1 MPTAFPSVSPV
12 SQSLP
17 LIAAA
22 SSEAMDS
29 YPAEEGESS
38 QASSAS
44 TSAAAV
50 SSQVS
55 LKPSGREWASQTSGV
70 KNFHRIA
77 EVRAQQGLSLRTIS
91 RRTGLDVK
99 DLRRQEQPTCN
110 LTLSQLLVWQKA
122 LEVPLVD
129 LLEDDSDVLSR
140 PVKERAQM
148 VRIMKT
154 VVSLGEVCQ
163 ANVRLSRL
171 TTMLRE
177 QVLQLMPELEEIGGW
192 PQCGS
197 RRGPDVM
204 GRIFHDPVKVE
215 FDGD

>member
-1 MPTAFPSVSPV
+1 MPTAFPSVNPV
-12 SQSLP
+12 PQALP
-17 LIAAA
+17 LLSSG
-22 SSEAMDS
+22 SSEAVDMDGAD
-29 YPAEEGESS
+29 PLAESDQRGPLLNRKESDQDS
-38 QASSAS
+38 QAR
-44 TSAAAV
+44 V
-50 SSQVS
+50 
-55 LKPSGREWASQTSGV
+55 
-70 KNFHRIA
+70 FHRIA

-91 RRTGLDVK
+91 RRTGVDVK
-99 DLRRQEQPTCN
+99 ELRRQEQAGCN
-110 LTLSQLLVWQKA
+110 LSLNQLLDWQKA

-129 LLEDDSDVLSR
+129 LLEDESDLLSR

-163 ANVRLSRL
+163 SNVRLSRL

-177 QVLQLMPELEEIGGW
+177 QLLQLMPELAEIGGW

>member
-12 SQSLP
+12 PQTLP

-22 SSEAMDS
+22 ND
-29 YPAEEGESS
+29 AEPQGQATQAGTVESPK
-38 QASSAS
+38 SSAS
-44 TSAAAV
+44 
-50 SSQVS
+50 
-55 LKPSGREWASQTSGV
+55 LPGTSG
-70 KNFHRIA
+70 NTESQREPARFHRIA
-77 EVRAQQGLSLRTIS
+77 EVRAQQSLSLRTIS

-99 DLRRQEQPTCN
+99 ELRRQEQPGCN
-110 LTLSQLLVWQKA
+110 LNLRQLQVWQKA

-129 LLEDDSDVLSR
+129 LLEDESELLSR

-154 VVSLGEVCQ
+154 VVSLGEICES
-163 ANVRLSRL
+163 NVRLSRL

-177 QVLQLMPELEEIGGW
+177 QILQLMPELTEIGGW

-197 RRGPDVM
+197 RRGADVM
-204 GRIFHDPVKVE
+204 GRIFHEPVRVE
-215 FDGD
+215 FEGE

>member
-12 SQSLP
+12 PQTLSLISP
-17 LIAAA
+17 A
-22 SSEAMDS
+22 SSEV
-29 YPAEEGESS
+29 AENYATAEDVSIED
-38 QASSAS
+38 SSAGQP
-44 TSAAAV
+44 TV
-50 SSQVS
+50 LCTQVS
-55 LKPSGREWASQTSGV
+55 RDVASRELVEHASEV
-70 KNFHRIA
+70 KNYHRIA

-99 DLRRQEQPTCN
+99 ELRRQEQPTCN
-110 LTLSQLLVWQKA
+110 LSLSQVMVWQKA

-163 ANVRLSRL
+163 SNVRLSRL

-177 QVLQLMPELEEIGGW
+177 QILQLMPELEEIGGW

>member
-12 SQSLP
+12 PQTLP
-17 LIAAA
+17 LIPPANSQAVDVHCADQDDAIEVSTSTKSSADRTPTIAA
-22 SSEAMDS
+22 SGSKV
-29 YPAEEGESS
+29 Y
-38 QASSAS
+38 
-44 TSAAAV
+44 
-50 SSQVS
+50 
-55 LKPSGREWASQTSGV
+55 
-70 KNFHRIA
+70 HRLA

-99 DLRRQEQPTCN
+99 ELRRQEQPNYN
-110 LTLSQLLVWQKA
+110 LTLSQLQVWQKA

-129 LLEDDSDVLSR
+129 LLEDESELLSR

-154 VVSLGEVCQ
+154 VVSLNEVCQ
-163 ANVRLSRL
+163 SNLRLSRL

-177 QVLQLMPELEEIGGW
+177 QLLQLMPELAEIGGW

-197 RRGPDVM
+197 RRGADVM

>member
-12 SQSLP
+12 TQTLP
-17 LIAAA
+17 LI
-22 SSEAMDS
+22 
-29 YPAEEGESS
+29 S
-38 QASSAS
+38 QASSDGLDDERDAAEEQAS
-44 TSAAAV
+44 GVHRPTDRAV
-50 SSQVS
+50 SAG
-55 LKPSGREWASQTSGV
+55 P

-77 EVRAQQGLSLRTIS
+77 EVRVQQGLSLRTIS

-99 DLRRQEQPTCN
+99 ELKRQELPTCN
-110 LTLSQLLVWQKA
+110 LTLSQLHVWQQA

-129 LLEDDSDVLSR
+129 LLEDESDVLSR

-154 VVSLGEVCQ
+154 VVSLGEVCET
-163 ANVRLSRL
+163 NLRLSRL

-177 QVLQLMPELEEIGGW
+177 QILQLMPELDEIGGW

-197 RRGPDVM
+197 RRGSDVM
-204 GRIFHDPVKVE
+204 GRIFHEPVKVE
-215 FDGD
+215 FDGE

>member
-12 SQSLP
+12 PQTLSILARTDCEYESNVQADQDDQESSSSALPSATSVTFDERSATSQSKV
-17 LIAAA
+17 
-22 SSEAMDS
+22 
-29 YPAEEGESS
+29 Y
-38 QASSAS
+38 
-44 TSAAAV
+44 
-50 SSQVS
+50 
-55 LKPSGREWASQTSGV
+55 
-70 KNFHRIA
+70 HRIA
-77 EVRAQQGLSLRTIS
+77 EVRTQQGLSIRTIS

-99 DLRRQEQPTCN
+99 ELRKQELPTTN
-110 LTLSQLLVWQKA
+110 LSLSQLLVWQKA

-129 LLEDDSDVLSR
+129 LLEDESDVLSR

-154 VVSLGEVCQ
+154 VVSLGDVCQ
-163 ANVRLSRL
+163 SNVRLSRL

-177 QVLQLMPELEEIGGW
+177 QLLNLMPELAEIGGW

-197 RRGPDVM
+197 RRGSDVM
-204 GRIFHDPVKVE
+204 GRIFHEPLKVE

>member
-1 MPTAFPSVSPV
+1 MPTAFPSVSSVP
-12 SQSLP
+12 QTLP
-17 LIAAA
+17 LI
-22 SSEAMDS
+22 SRTGSEVVDKDS
-29 YPAEEGESS
+29 VETDQFEVIQANQGHSLSESVHNQS
-38 QASSAS
+38 QVANPPTRRESAS
-44 TSAAAV
+44 
-50 SSQVS
+50 
-55 LKPSGREWASQTSGV
+55 KIY
-70 KNFHRIA
+70 HRIA

-99 DLRRQEQPTCN
+99 ELKRQEVPTCN
-110 LTLSQLLVWQKA
+110 LSLSQVLVWQKA

-129 LLEDDSDVLSR
+129 LLEDESEVLSR

-163 ANVRLSRL
+163 GNVRLGRL

-177 QVLQLMPELEEIGGW
+177 QILQLMPELAEIGGW

-197 RRGPDVM
+197 RRGSDVM
-204 GRIFHDPVKVE
+204 GRLFHEPVRVE

>member
-12 SQSLP
+12 PQTLSL
-17 LIAAA
+17 LA
-22 SSEAMDS
+22 
-29 YPAEEGESS
+29 
-38 QASSAS
+38 QASCEAVENGPADQADRKSLLTSAESKSS
-44 TSAAAV
+44 TSAVPRTEQLEAKV
-50 SSQVS
+50 Y
-55 LKPSGREWASQTSGV
+55 
-70 KNFHRIA
+70 HRIA

-91 RRTGLDVK
+91 RRTGLDIK
-99 DLRRQEQPTCN
+99 ELRKQELPTSN
-110 LTLSQLLVWQKA
+110 LSLSQLQVWQKA

-163 ANVRLSRL
+163 SNVRLSRL

-177 QVLQLMPELEEIGGW
+177 QILQLMPELAEIGGW

-197 RRGPDVM
+197 RRGSDVM
-204 GRIFHDPVKVE
+204 GRIFHEPVKVE